1 MIGNLAAD
9 AAKVTPLLSAA
20 WYLNFVSQWGAT
32 LVTSLAIIYGVMG
45 LVVRAKEIW
54 DKFKE
59 KRNVSK

>member
-9 AAKVTPLLSAA
+9 AAKAVPLASAA

-32 LVTSLAIIYGVMG
+32 VVTSLAIIYGVMG
-45 LVVRAKEIW
+45 LVVRAKELY